1 METKA
6 HQLYAYL
13 DELYSEIPDDLACS
27 VNYGV
32 DIELVKVDC
41 EADELWS
48 FVGFKANRHWLWV
61 ALDGASRQVVAL
73 FVGDRSADGAL
84 GLWQALP
91 EAYRQQATF
100 DPDDWRA
107 YKPIIPAAQH
117 RHSKQKKATDHV
129 ERFFCRLRHRCA
141 RFVRLSLSL
150 FKRLDRHINAI
161 RSLVML
167 YNLSLQV

>member
-1 METKA
+1 M
-6 HQLYAYL
+6 
-13 DELYSEIPDDLACS
+13 
-27 VNYGV
+27 
-32 DIELVKVDC
+32 DC

-73 FVGDRSADGAL
+73 FVGDRSADGPL

-91 EAYRQQATF
+91 EAYRHQATF
-100 DPDDWRA
+100 DPADWRA

-117 RHSKQKKATDHV
+117 RHSKQKKATNHV
-129 ERFFCRLRHRCA
+129 GRFFCRLRHRCA
-141 RFVRLSLSL
+141 RFVRLSLS
-150 FKRLDRHINAI
+150 FSKRPDRHINAI
-161 RSLVML
+161 RFLVTP